1 MLVTDSENSVFVRK
15 KFKHNQLVE
24 KANVAK

>member
-15 KFKHNQLVE
+15 KLKHNQLVE